1 MQGRLSGK
9 PGSLFFL
16 RGGLDA
22 FSCGGFALSM
32 TLRFGVLIKNQ
43 YWNRIKVLV
52 LSAAVRQAGMNA
64 AHRVLR
70 ILVKHGCTQISILQG
85 VCRFF
90 SGDFSGRFFLRSAYL
105 CESV

>member
-22 FSCGGFALSM
+22 FSCGGFAPSM

-43 YWNRIKVLV
+43 Y
-52 LSAAVRQAGMNA
+52 
-64 AHRVLR
+64 
-70 ILVKHGCTQISILQG
+70 
-85 VCRFF
+85 
-90 SGDFSGRFFLRSAYL
+90 
-105 CESV
+105 